1 MPATISDDRV
11 FLSDGS
17 YDPKAGLLHAASP
30 FMIGLVG
37 SVIGM
42 AFLAPGMLRNSSV
55 IVSAL
60 LIPSMIVCV
69 GIYAWSVIS
78 PGDIVGVI
86 IDRSTR
92 TLELVQA
99 NAFAS
104 RQMPLHFDEI
114 ARIAVEQSY
123 DQDGYATQ
131 RGVLILRTGDQVA
144 LGFPFD
150 EAAAADLRRQLGMVE
165 SRRG

>member
-1 MPATISDDRV
+1 MTATTNEDRT

-17 YDPKAGLLHAASP
+17 YDPKAGLLHLASP
-30 FMIGLVG
+30 FMVGLVG

-42 AFLAPGMLRNSSV
+42 AILAPGMLRNSSV

-60 LIPSMIVCV
+60 LVPSLIVCV

-86 IDRSTR
+86 VDRSTR

-104 RQMPLHFDEI
+104 RQTPLSFDDI
-114 ARIAVEQSY
+114 AGVKVEASY
-123 DQDGYATQ
+123 DQDGYASE
-131 RGVLILRTGDQVA
+131 RGVLVLRSGEQIA
-144 LGFPFD
+144 LAFPLD
-150 EAAAADLRRQLGMVE
+150 ETAAADLSRQLGVVE
-165 SRRG
+165 SRRR